1 MTYKPLIMF
10 CPGCGSEE
18 RQASQFCRA
27 CGTDL
32 RAVRVSIERPDSITA
47 SAVSAREQIG
57 RAVAEQIRQ
66 VEDARDL
73 KRVAEDV
80 LPQIEKFLESYEE
93 KRLRRVRA
101 GVIVAAS
108 GFGTGILGLIMS
120 KVLNGPDAESALI
133 VVGLGAIAFAIG
145 LGLVLNGML
154 FTRPRKGVE
163 DHSAEARSQ
172 NLLDAGYTPPRLR
185 SSGEAQPSFRSPT
198 TSNLE
203 QAPGTSITEHTTHHL
218 KNGR

>member
-1 MTYKPLIMF
+1 M
-10 CPGCGSEE
+10 
-18 RQASQFCRA
+18 
-27 CGTDL
+27 
-32 RAVRVSIERPDSITA
+32 SIERPDSMTA
-47 SAVSAREQIG
+47 VAVSAREEIG
-57 RAVAEQIRQ
+57 RAVADKIRE
-66 VEDARDL
+66 VEDSRDL

-120 KVLNGPDAESALI
+120 AVLRGQDAESALI

-154 FTRPRKGVE
+154 FTRPRKGLE
-163 DHSAEARSQ
+163 DRSSDARSQ
-172 NLLDAGYTPPRLR
+172 NLLDAGYAPQQLR
-185 SSGEAQPSFRSPT
+185 SSGEAPPTFRSPT
-198 TSNLE
+198 TSNLS
-203 QAPGTSITEHTTHHL
+203 QTTGSSVTEHTTHHL
-218 KNGR
+218 KSDR